1 MSVYPD
7 IERINP
13 NDDYFVV
20 MNGELIQPANTD
32 IFMDYWTAETV
43 TEFLQAVNPD
53 KIFTI
58 EKAVFTDNDRPL
70 YVPKLEVLK

>member
-1 MSVYPD
+1 MSLYPD

-13 NDDYFVV
+13 NDFYFVV
-20 MNGELIQPANTD
+20 FNGEPIQPANTD
-32 IFMDYWTAETV
+32 MLMDYWTAETV

-58 EKAVFTDNDRPL
+58 EKAIFIDNDRPL
-70 YVPKLEVLK
+70 HAPKLEVLK

>member
-13 NDDYFVV
+13 TDDYFVA
-20 MNGELIQPANTD
+20 MNGEPIHPANTD

-43 TEFLQAVNPD
+43 VEFLQAVNPNQVFSI
-53 KIFTI
+53 KR
-58 EKAVFTDNDRPL
+58 AVFIEQPQQATLR
-70 YVPKLEVLK
+70 VLT

>member
-20 MNGELIQPANTD
+20 MNDEAIQPANTD
-32 IFMDYWTAETV
+32 VFMDYWTAESIK
-43 TEFLQAVNPD
+43 EFLQAVNPNQVFSI
-53 KIFTI
+53 K
-58 EKAVFTDNDRPL
+58 KAVFIEQPQQAILR
-70 YVPKLEVLK
+70 VLT

>member
-20 MNGELIQPANTD
+20 MNNEPIQPANTD

-43 TEFLQAVNPD
+43 VEFLQAVNPLSL
-53 KIFTI
+53 IHI
-58 EKAVFTDNDRPL
+58 
-70 YVPKLEVLK
+70 

>member
-20 MNGELIQPANTD
+20 MNDEAIQPANTD
-32 IFMDYWTAETV
+32 VFMDYWTAESIK
-43 TEFLQAVNPD
+43 EFLQAVNPNQVFSI
-53 KIFTI
+53 K
-58 EKAVFTDNDRPL
+58 KAVFIGQPQQAILR
-70 YVPKLEVLK
+70 VLT

>member
-1 MSVYPD
+1 MSLYPD

-13 NDDYFVV
+13 NDFYFVV
-20 MNGELIQPANTD
+20 FNGEPIQPANTD
-32 IFMDYWTAETV
+32 MLMDYWTAETV